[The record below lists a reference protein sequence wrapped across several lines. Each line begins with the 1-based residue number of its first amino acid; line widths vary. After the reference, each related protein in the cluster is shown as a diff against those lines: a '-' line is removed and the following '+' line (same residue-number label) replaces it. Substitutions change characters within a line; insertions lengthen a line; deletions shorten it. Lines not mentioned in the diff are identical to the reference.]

1 MANKW
6 LLAITA
12 IGILLLLFGASGGA
26 GNAGQNSGNPGATPV
41 NSAGGSGNG
50 SAVGGGSVAIDAP
63 LRGAIAYETVYDHE
77 LESMIDQISGIS
89 DALVM
94 VTVNSTAIERYGQ
107 NVQTSRQETKQQGG
121 GNASTTTS
129 TSTQSQ
135 TVTVQGANGSQT
147 PLVIQQELPKITG
160 VLVVAHGRDVVMMQ
174 SEIVSAV
181 QDVLGI
187 PSYEITVL
195 PRK

>member
-50 SAVGGGSVAIDAP
+50 SAVGGGSATVDAP

>member
-12 IGILLLLFGASGGA
+12 IGILLLLFGASGG
-26 GNAGQNSGNPGATPV
+26 GGNPGQTPGSSGATPV
-41 NSAGGSGNG
+41 VSPAQAGNASAAGGSAAAADTLLR
-50 SAVGGGSVAIDAP
+50 SAIG
-63 LRGAIAYETVYDHE
+63 YETFYDHE
-77 LESMIDQISGIS
+77 LEGMIDQISGIS

-94 VTVNSTAIERYGQ
+94 VTVNSTPIAQYGQ
-107 NVQTSRQETKQQGG
+107 NVQSSRQSTVQQGG
-121 GNASTTTS
+121 GNSSTTTT

-135 TVTVQGANGSQT
+135 TVTIQGSNGGQT
-147 PLVIQQELPKITG
+147 PLVIQQELPKVTG
-160 VLVVAHGRDVVMMQ
+160 VLVVAHARDVILMK
-174 SEIVSAV
+174 SEIVNAV

>member
-6 LLAITA
+6 LLAITTV
-12 IGILLLLFGASGGA
+12 GILLLLFGASGGG
-26 GNAGQNSGNPGATPV
+26 GNSGQNQGSSGATPV
-41 NSAGGSGNG
+41 ISPGGVGNGGAAAGGSGTT
-50 SAVGGGSVAIDAP
+50 DAP
-63 LRGAIAYETVYDHE
+63 LRSVIAYETFYDHE
-77 LESMIDQISGIS
+77 LEGMIDQISGIS

-94 VTVNSTAIERYGQ
+94 VTVNSTPIEQYGQ
-107 NVQTSRQETKQQGG
+107 NVQTSNQSTVQQGG
-121 GNASTTTS
+121 GNSSTTT
-129 TSTQSQ
+129 TASTQSQ
-135 TVTVQGANGSQT
+135 TVTIQGSNGNQT
-147 PLVIQQELPKITG
+147 PLVIQQELPKVTG
-160 VLVVAHGRDVVMMQ
+160 VLVVAHARDVVMMQ

>member
-12 IGILLLLFGASGGA
+12 IGILLLLFGASGGGGNPGQTPGSSGATPVSSPAQA
-26 GNAGQNSGNPGATPV
+26 GNAGA
-41 NSAGGSGNG
+41 AGGAGT
-50 SAVGGGSVAIDAP
+50 ADTL
-63 LRGAIAYETVYDHE
+63 LRSAIAYETFYDHE
-77 LESMIDQISGIS
+77 LEGMIDQISGIS

-94 VTVNSTAIERYGQ
+94 VTVNSTPIAQYGQ
-107 NVQTSRQETKQQGG
+107 NVQSSRQSTVQQGG
-121 GNASTTTS
+121 GNSSTTTT

-135 TVTVQGANGSQT
+135 TVTIQGSNGGQT
-147 PLVIQQELPKITG
+147 PLVVQQELPKVTG
-160 VLVVAHGRDVVMMQ
+160 VLVVAHARDVILMK
-174 SEIVSAV
+174 SEIVNAV

>member
-12 IGILLLLFGASGGA
+12 VGILLLLFGASGGG
-26 GNAGQNSGNPGATPV
+26 GNSGQNQGSSGATPV
-41 NSAGGSGNG
+41 ISSGGAGGAAGGGSGT
-50 SAVGGGSVAIDAP
+50 AEAP
-63 LRGAIAYETVYDHE
+63 LRSVIAYETFYDHE
-77 LESMIDQISGIS
+77 LEGMIDQISGIS

-94 VTVNSTAIERYGQ
+94 VTVNSTPIEQYGQ
-107 NVQTSRQETKQQGG
+107 NVQTSNQSTVQQGG
-121 GNASTTTS
+121 GNSSTTT
-129 TSTQSQ
+129 TASTQSQ
-135 TVTVQGANGSQT
+135 TVTIQGSNGNQT
-147 PLVIQQELPKITG
+147 PLVIQQELPKVTG
-160 VLVVAHGRDVVMMQ
+160 VLVVAHARDVVMMQ